1 MRSIYIGTVIVL
13 AVFGLVAWQFD
24 TTTPAEPAH
33 VETMIAEK
41 TEIALPPAGP
51 SKGVTEPVK
60 PQNMRELQQQY
71 DNYYTLA
78 LELLQRARA
87 GNGESQYELANLISF
102 CRIAVDLDRKMPNLT
117 DKAMQLSA
125 FKLSDAELT
134 MLNHAI
140 SERTKCA
147 EFANLGFDHFNDEF
161 KTNTAQMSLES
172 YWFNRAFQNGID
184 AAAILVLGQHIAGE
198 RTLSTNELQQA
209 KAMLKRSIAKPNYL
223 FMDRLATLFNTKP
236 KHMFMPEVIFRL
248 QQEPDFFAPSEGMFF
263 DLQAS
268 FIQGCLA
275 KKYLNDSKPF
285 EKDCAEDVQ
294 RYGFPSH
301 NNGPEIEAETAK
313 FIQAWKKGDYDA
325 IGFEGLAQYL
335 DEQ

>member
-1 MRSIYIGTVIVL
+1 MRSIYIGAVIVL

-33 VETMIAEK
+33 VETLIAEK
-41 TEIALPPAGP
+41 SEIALPPAGP

-60 PQNMRELQQQY
+60 PQSMRELQQQY

-87 GNGESQYELANLISF
+87 GDGESQYELANLISF
-102 CRIAVDLDRKMPNLT
+102 CRIAVDLDRKMPNLP
-117 DKAMQLSA
+117 DNAMQLSA

-161 KTNTAQMSLES
+161 KPNSTPKSLES

-248 QQEPDFFAPSEGMFF
+248 QQEPNFFAPSEGMFF
-263 DLQAS
+263 DFHAS
-268 FIQGCLA
+268 FIQGCLNR
-275 KKYLNDSKPF
+275 KYLKDSKPL

-294 RYGFPSH
+294 RYGFQSH
-301 NNGPEIEAETAK
+301 NSSPEIEAETTK

>member
-33 VETMIAEK
+33 VETLIAEK
-41 TEIALPPAGP
+41 SEIALPPAGP

-60 PQNMRELQQQY
+60 TQSMRELQQQY

-87 GNGESQYELANLISF
+87 GDGESQYELANLISF

-117 DKAMQLSA
+117 DNAMQLSA
-125 FKLSDAELT
+125 FTLSDAELT

-147 EFANLGFDHFNDEF
+147 EFANLGFEHFNDEF
-161 KTNTAQMSLES
+161 KPNATPISLED
-172 YWFNRAFQNGID
+172 YWFKRAFQSGID
-184 AAAILVLGQHIAGE
+184 AAVVPVLRQHHTGE
-198 RTLSTNELQQA
+198 ITLSTSELQQA
-209 KAMLKRSIAKPNYL
+209 KAMLKRSIAKPTFVML
-223 FMDRLATLFNTKP
+223 DRLVTLFNTKP
-236 KHMFMPEVIFRL
+236 KHLFMPEVIFRL
-248 QQEPDFFAPSEGMFF
+248 QQEPNFFAPSEGMFF
-263 DLQAS
+263 DFHAS
-268 FIQGCLA
+268 FIQGCLNR
-275 KKYLNDSKPF
+275 KYLKDSKPL

-294 RYGFPSH
+294 RYGFQSH
-301 NNGPEIEAETAK
+301 NSSPEIEAETAK